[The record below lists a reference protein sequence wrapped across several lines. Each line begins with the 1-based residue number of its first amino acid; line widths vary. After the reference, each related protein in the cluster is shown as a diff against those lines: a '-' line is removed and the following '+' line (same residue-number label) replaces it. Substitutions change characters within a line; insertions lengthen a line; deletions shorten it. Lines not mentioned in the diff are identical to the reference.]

1 MISAPNMARQQE
13 AGIADDTP
21 LPEGSEPVLPT
32 RRQLPVSPLYA
43 LWARGTLMVS
53 NRDGFRL
60 MPPLQCFPGDLGRTT
75 QAPSSTRPSKAVFSR
90 EALRYAAVSNT

>member
-43 LWARGTLMVS
+43 LWARGTL
-53 NRDGFRL
+53 
-60 MPPLQCFPGDLGRTT
+60 
-75 QAPSSTRPSKAVFSR
+75 
-90 EALRYAAVSNT
+90 